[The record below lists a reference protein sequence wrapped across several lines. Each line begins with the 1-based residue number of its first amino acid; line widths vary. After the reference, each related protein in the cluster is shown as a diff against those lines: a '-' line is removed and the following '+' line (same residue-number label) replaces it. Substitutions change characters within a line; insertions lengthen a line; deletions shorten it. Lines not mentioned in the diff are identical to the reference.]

1 MNVGKVKI
9 QSTPVT
15 RSVIFLAL
23 ALAACGPDDMAAP
36 AIPFAPLVDATI
48 KDPDNPTKLFRVD
61 FAKVQQRYPLSRTH
75 LAALS
80 PENVKPL
87 TQEKLDQIYGRLTAG
102 PLPNGAYRS
111 EIFFA
116 PDGSLRDRLSEIVG
130 GFEGRLVG
138 TTIDT
143 LLVLVS
149 AVWTGKL
156 FDRQQGVARTS
167 IENLGPLEAVLGDPG
182 TIMTTTIPRDGPLRF
197 IMPEKKVSVLFP
209 AKVYCGQSLLDGRR
223 ELIIIDY
230 NYAEDIA
237 GYRANPDS
245 FAGRGGLRLR
255 DEIRMVRPGFYLG
268 RAYVGRVFLLN
279 FLLYDERLGD
289 GQRTGFLAGQPI
301 TEDCWTGERTAH
313 SVAR

>member
-9 QSTPVT
+9 QSTPVK

-23 ALAACGPDDMAAP
+23 ALAACGADDMAAP

-149 AVWTGKL
+149 AVWTGKV

-167 IENLGPLEAVLGDPG
+167 IENLGPLEAALGDPG
-182 TIMTTTIPRDGPLRF
+182 TIMTTTIPREGPLRF

-223 ELIIIDY
+223 EFDHHRLQLRRGHRRLSRQSRQLRRPRRPAAARRNSHGPSGILSR
-230 NYAEDIA
+230 A
-237 GYRANPDS
+237 GLCRPRVPIEF
-245 FAGRGGLRLR
+245 FALRQASR
-255 DEIRMVRPGFYLG
+255 G
-268 RAYVGRVFLLN
+268 RAARRLSRWTTDHRGLL
-279 FLLYDERLGD
+279 DRGAD
-289 GQRTGFLAGQPI
+289 GT
-301 TEDCWTGERTAH
+301 
-313 SVAR
+313 